1 MPFEAAAPHA
11 GRQEV
16 GGGCVWAGLERME
29 SLMGDN
35 DDIKA
40 GGAKKRKQQQ
50 RRLVFSL
57 FLFPFLANLHHD
69 LHHNLHHD
77 LQREASNSLLSRQLV
92 WLLDGP

>member
-1 MPFEAAAPHA
+1 M
-11 GRQEV
+11 G
-16 GGGCVWAGLERME
+16 GGGCVWAGLERFE

-69 LHHNLHHD
+69 LHHD
-77 LQREASNSLLSRQLV
+77 LQREASNSLLVKLSRQLV
-92 WLLDGP
+92 CLLDGP